1 MSQLYK
7 WLHFALQIQ
16 ILISI
21 SLWCSGPGG
30 GRTFPVLPLFD
41 VLESVPALVAVV
53 LTIGLVVAIK
63 AWLAGYWPE
72 KIAIYVAL
80 GLMIL
85 LVMLDLN
92 RLQVWVWMWMLL
104 WVATLSDNKPAD
116 RLPVHAWIIAGIYF
130 WSGLN
135 KMTPWFS
142 TNFDWFCQAFSVTA
156 PMAGNV
162 VLSYASGIFE
172 MLIGPALLYG
182 PTRRAGIWMV
192 TLLHVYILLVIG
204 PLGLNYN
211 FVVWPWNVAMIG
223 LVWHFFRHKTAAVL
237 RFNPAGYVLL
247 ALVWIMPVLNI
258 WGWWP
263 ESLSW
268 KMYANT
274 QREATIYSQAGEPC
288 YAISWYWKKHAQDG
302 KYLLID
308 DWTMHELQVPSFN
321 SLRNYQRAL
330 DYLHECSPLPD
341 SSIQL
346 KILTV
351 SRWSRDENLQLEV
364 TY

>member
-1 MSQLYK
+1 MSRLYK
-7 WLHFALQIQ
+7 WLHIALPIQ
-16 ILISI
+16 IIISWP
-21 SLWCSGPGG
+21 LWCSGPET
-30 GRTFPVLPLFD
+30 GRTFPLLPFFD
-41 VLESVPALVAVV
+41 ALGGVPAVVSIVLVA
-53 LTIGLVVAIK
+53 LLVAALM
-63 AWLAGYWPE
+63 AWLAKLGPE
-72 KIAIYVAL
+72 KHSLSFAFAV
-80 GLMIL
+80 LML
-85 LVMLDLN
+85 LVILDLN

-104 WVATLSDNKPAD
+104 WVATLTDPKPD
-116 RLPVHAWIIAGIYF
+116 GRLPVHAWMIAGIYV

-135 KMTPWFS
+135 KLTPWFS
-142 TNFDWFCQAFSVTA
+142 TNFDWFCKAFSVTA
-156 PMAGNV
+156 PMAGNIW
-162 VLSYASGIFE
+162 LSYASGIFE
-172 MLIGPALLYG
+172 MLIGPALLFG
-182 PTRRAGIWMV
+182 PTRRVGIWMV

-211 FVVWPWNVAMIG
+211 HVVWPWNVAMIG
-223 LVWHFFRHKTAAVL
+223 LVWYFFNDKTPAIPQ
-237 RFNPAGYVLL
+237 FNPAGYVLL
-247 ALVWIMPVLNI
+247 TLVWVMPVCNI

-274 QREATIYSQAGEPC
+274 QREATIYSPEGEPC
-288 YAISWYWKKHAQDG
+288 SSISNYWKKNAQDD

-308 DWTMHELQVPSFN
+308 DWTIQELRVPSFN

-330 DYLHECSPLPD
+330 DYLHKCSALPD